1 MTHIYFLYLIYHS
14 SHYLSIFSDS
24 LEWLDPSVAEKSY
37 FLIPILDGSCPIC
50 LGAINALLV
59 DEKILPGLE
68 PIDLTALCTVM
79 CKVAL
84 ISMFLGHASQFII
97 PLLMKKMAFLM
108 FSHLFDYVFALKGTL
123 KQSRKGK

>member
-1 MTHIYFLYLIYHS
+1 MAALNLCNKYRPRHINDSHLFDLIYL
-14 SHYLSIFSDS
+14 LSIVCDS
-24 LEWLDPSVAEKSY
+24 LEWLDPSVAEKSH

-84 ISMFLGHASQFII
+84 VSMFLVLHRLAYEVG
-97 PLLMKKMAFLM
+97 P
-108 FSHLFDYVFALKGTL
+108 
-123 KQSRKGK
+123 

>member
-1 MTHIYFLYLIYHS
+1 MAALNLCNKYRPRHINDSHLFDLIFLS
-14 SHYLSIFSDS
+14 TVSDS

-68 PIDLTALCTVM
+68 AIDLTALCTVM
-79 CKVAL
+79 RKVAL
-84 ISMFLGHASQFII
+84 VCMFLGHASQFIV
-97 PLLMKKMAFLM
+97 PLLMKKMA
-108 FSHLFDYVFALKGTL
+108 YVRTFV
-123 KQSRKGK
+123 

>member
-1 MTHIYFLYLIYHS
+1 MANGCAKPVQQIYSPRHIND
-14 SHYLSIFSDS
+14 SHLFDLLSTVSDS

-84 ISMFLGHASQFII
+84 VSMFLGHASQFIV
-97 PLLMKKMAFLM
+97 PLLMKKMA
-108 FSHLFDYVFALKGTL
+108 YVRTFV
-123 KQSRKGK
+123 